1 MILGMKSI
9 KFVPIA
15 LLTMV
20 LSACVSN
27 RITAN
32 LAADSTDSTTPS
44 VMYPITA
51 DQADKI
57 IVKSMVMQFGEVDL
71 VSVAAPYKGYKVE
84 VRWLLDKHSL
94 TGRIVPAQGIRP
106 DGSIADGYIF
116 EVRDAG
122 NHPTRGKEAARSL
135 LEKMYSNADQV
146 AKPLPLFGKPKRF
159 SE

>member
-9 KFVPIA
+9 KFFSI
-15 LLTMV
+15 LLLAML

-32 LAADSTDSTTPS
+32 LAEDTTDSTMPS

-57 IVKSMVMQFGEVDL
+57 IIKSMVMQFGEVDL
-71 VSVAAPYKGYKVE
+71 VSIAAPYKGYRAE
-84 VRWLLDKHSL
+84 MRWLLDKQYL
-94 TGRIVPAQGIRP
+94 TGRMIPAQGIRA
-106 DGSIADGYIF
+106 DGSIADGYVF
-116 EVRDAG
+116 EVSDSG
-122 NHPTRGKEAARSL
+122 TIPTKGKEAARSL
-135 LEKMYSNADQV
+135 LEKMYRNADQV